1 MLHGAVVPEHQVVG
15 LPAVAVPAYMLP
27 TGIPRPPLSAGSY
40 DAGEGECGDPEGC
53 TPDEQWERMA
63 LLTAVCCAG
72 LVQYLLDLYPLS
84 DDTGLDD

>member
-1 MLHGAVVPEHQVVG
+1 M
-15 LPAVAVPAYMLP
+15 AVPAYMLP

-40 DAGEGECGDPEGC
+40 DAGEGECADPEGC